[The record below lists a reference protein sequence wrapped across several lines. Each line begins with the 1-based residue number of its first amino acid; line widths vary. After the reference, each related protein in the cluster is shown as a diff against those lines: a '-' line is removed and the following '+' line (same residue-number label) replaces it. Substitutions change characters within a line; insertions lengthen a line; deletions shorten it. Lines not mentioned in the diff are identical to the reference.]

1 MGNLSRSFSAEPAL
15 RPTLDNPILSVK
27 DKKSLIHSAIG
38 KTVSTESER
47 FIDLVLENHR
57 EEFLQSIALMYQEF
71 YRRANNISVGSL
83 ETAVAVDKNVEK
95 RIKEMVTSR
104 TKGSMELKT
113 KVNPDIV
120 GGFIFEI
127 DFRRLDASVVSQ
139 LADIRKQLIE
149 KNKRIV

>member
-1 MGNLSRSFSAEPAL
+1 M
-15 RPTLDNPILSVK
+15 
-27 DKKSLIHSAIG
+27 
-38 KTVSTESER
+38 
-47 FIDLVLENHR
+47 ENHR

-83 ETAVAVDKNVEK
+83 ETAVAVDKDVEK